1 MPRQVS
7 DGDAPLTRAAGVTQP
22 VWDLPVRLVHW
33 LLASLIA
40 FSWWS
45 VHNHHTDWHIWSGC
59 AILTLLIFRLLWGFV
74 GSSTAR
80 FANFVRGPK
89 AVLAHLRGSWSGTG
103 HTPLGALSVLALFG
117 ALAVQVG
124 LGLISE
130 DEDGIYT
137 GPLSGLVSID
147 TSDNARDIHEFWF
160 EYIIVPLVVLHVAA
174 ILFYRLRGKHLT
186 KPMITGR
193 AVLDPGAQPMRSGKW
208 WVALI
213 SLAVAIGIVRWIVA
227 GAPPFGH
234 WSPS

>member
-1 MPRQVS
+1 MSRQVS
-7 DGDAPLTRAAGVTQP
+7 GGDETLSSSGRATQP

-33 LLASLIA
+33 LIAGLIG

-45 VHNHHTDWHIWSGC
+45 VHHHHTAWHIWSGC

-80 FANFVRGPK
+80 WSSFVRGPRALGDFFK
-89 AVLAHLRGSWSGTG
+89 GRWVEIG
-103 HTPLGALSVLALFG
+103 HTPLGALSVVAMFV

-124 LGLISE
+124 LGLIAE

-147 TSDNARDIHEFWF
+147 TSDKARDIHELWF
-160 EYIIVPLVVLHVAA
+160 YVILGLIVLHLAA
-174 ILFYRLRGKHLT
+174 ILYYRFRGTKLT

-193 AVLDPGAQPMRSGKW
+193 AELAPGRQPMRAGKW

-213 SLAVAIGIVRWIVA
+213 CLAIGIGITRWIIA
-227 GAPPFGH
+227 GAPPFG
-234 WSPS
+234 P

>member
-1 MPRQVS
+1 MPRQVP
-7 DGDAPLTRAAGVTQP
+7 DGDAPLSRGATLP

-33 LLASLIA
+33 LLAGLIG

-80 FANFVRGPK
+80 FANFVRGPG
-89 AVLAHLRGSWSGTG
+89 AIRDYFTGRWSGIG
-103 HTPLGALSVLALFG
+103 HNPLGALSVIGLYA
-117 ALAVQVG
+117 AVVIQVG

-130 DEDGIYT
+130 DKDGIYT
-137 GPLSGLVSID
+137 GPLYRLVSID
-147 TSDNARDIHEFWF
+147 TSDKARDLHELWF
-160 EYIIVPLVVLHVAA
+160 NLILGLIALHVAA
-174 ILFYRLRGKHLT
+174 IIFYRLRGRHLT

-193 AVLDPGAQPMRSGKW
+193 APMGPDLEPMRPGKW

-213 SLAVAIGIVRWIVA
+213 CLAVGIGITRWVIA
-227 GAPPFGH
+227 GAPPFG
-234 WSPS
+234 S